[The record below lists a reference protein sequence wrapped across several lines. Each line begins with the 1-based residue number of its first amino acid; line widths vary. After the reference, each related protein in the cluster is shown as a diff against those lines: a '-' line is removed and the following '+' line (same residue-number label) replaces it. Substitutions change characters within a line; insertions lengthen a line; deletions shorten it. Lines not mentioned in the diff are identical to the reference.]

1 MDTDCILLCLATPVA
16 PRSLREKIAFL
27 STRMVY
33 LRHNIHFGQPGRDGR
48 PSETRTE
55 PSASPS
61 CLASGCVNK
70 TNRIM
75 VSIYVGNLPFR
86 VTEDEVAS
94 LFSEFGEVQ
103 RVHLVMDRET
113 GRPRGFGF
121 VEMGD
126 DEGRQAIQELMDRNA
141 ELGGRPLKLNEAQPR
156 EERGGGGFRGGGGGG
171 YRGGG
176 GGGFRGGDRDGGGYR
191 GGGGG
196 GGYRGGGGGGF
207 RGGDRDGGGFRG
219 GGGGGGFRGGDRDG
233 GGYRGGGGGRGGF
246 GGGGG
251 GRGGFGGGGGGGR
264 GGFGGGGGG
273 RGGFGGGGGRSDYGD
288 MPPQDRGRREKGDRR
303 HDKDDYED

>member
-1 MDTDCILLCLATPVA
+1 
-16 PRSLREKIAFL
+16 
-27 STRMVY
+27 
-33 LRHNIHFGQPGRDGR
+33 
-48 PSETRTE
+48 
-55 PSASPS
+55 
-61 CLASGCVNK
+61 
-70 TNRIM
+70 M

-171 YRGGG
+171 FRGGG
-176 GGGFRGGDRDGGGYR
+176 GGGGGYR

-196 GGYRGGGGGGF
+196 GGYRGGGGGGGY
-207 RGGDRDGGGFRG
+207 RGDRD
-219 GGGGGGFRGGDRDG
+219 
-233 GGYRGGGGGRGGF
+233 GGGGRGGF
-246 GGGGG
+246 GG

-264 GGFGGGGGG
+264 GGFGGG
-273 RGGFGGGGGRSDYGD
+273 RGDYGD

>member
-1 MDTDCILLCLATPVA
+1 
-16 PRSLREKIAFL
+16 
-27 STRMVY
+27 
-33 LRHNIHFGQPGRDGR
+33 
-48 PSETRTE
+48 
-55 PSASPS
+55 
-61 CLASGCVNK
+61 
-70 TNRIM
+70 M

-156 EERGGGGFRGGGGGG
+156 EERGGGFRGGGGGG
-171 YRGGG
+171 GYRGGGG

-196 GGYRGGGGGGF
+196 GGYRGGGG
-207 RGGDRDGGGFRG
+207 DGGY
-219 GGGGGGFRGGDRDG
+219 G
-233 GGYRGGGGGRGGF
+233 GGYRGGGGDSGERRSGARGWEDRSYGARDGGGETGGGYDDGRSRRRRGSS

-251 GRGGFGGGGGGGR
+251 
-264 GGFGGGGGG
+264 
-273 RGGFGGGGGRSDYGD
+273 
-288 MPPQDRGRREKGDRR
+288 
-303 HDKDDYED
+303 DDYSGYGGAEG